1 MAELN
6 TADQKVRAEEQLKA
20 ALTAYREMLDTFVK
34 SRIPR
39 AAAEADQVLAGR
51 IPNAQSKSM
60 KP

>member
-6 TADQKVRAEEQLKA
+6 TADQKVRAEEQRKA

-51 IPNAQSKSM
+51 IPNAQSKST